1 MGTTKE
7 TDIALI
13 DQIRT
18 GNVSAYRQMV
28 DRYKDYVYTVAYRV
42 LANREDA
49 EEAAQDAFVKVYK
62 GISSF
67 KGNSKFSTWL
77 YRIVLNTAISYK
89 RKKKIPVETLE
100 DYKLI
105 GDGEI
110 SKMHEYQQLEQRKFL
125 QLALNTMLPDDV
137 SVITLF
143 YFKELSLEE
152 MSEITGIAVNTLKVK
167 LFRARKRL
175 SDTLSKML
183 KQEVTSLI

>member
-1 MGTTKE
+1 MAQVKSGKVE
-7 TDIALI
+7 
-13 DQIRT
+13 
-18 GNVSAYRQMV
+18 AYRDLV
-28 DRYKDYVYTVAYRV
+28 NRYQDYVYTIAFRV

-49 EEAAQDAFVKVYK
+49 EEASQDAFVKVYK

-67 KGNSKFSTWL
+67 QGNSKFSTWL

-89 RKKKIPVETLE
+89 RKKKIPLETLD
-100 DYKLI
+100 DYKII

-110 SKMHEYQQLEQRKFL
+110 SKMQEYQQLEQKKFI

-143 YFKELSLEE
+143 YFKQFSLEE

-175 SDTLSKML
+175 SDTLCKIL

>member
-1 MGTTKE
+1 MGTNRE
-7 TDIALI
+7 TDIELI
-13 DQIRT
+13 ELVKT
-18 GNVSAYRQMV
+18 GHTAAYRELIT
-28 DRYKDYVYTVAYRV
+28 RYKDYAYTIAFRV

-49 EEAAQDAFVKVYK
+49 EEVTQDAFVKVYK
-62 GISSF
+62 GVANF
-67 KGNSKFSTWL
+67 QANSKFSTWL

-100 DYKLI
+100 DYKVI
-105 GDGEI
+105 GSGEI
-110 SKMHEYQQLEQRKFL
+110 SNMQEYQQLEQKKFI

-175 SDTLSKML
+175 FETLGRIL
-183 KQEVTSLI
+183 KKEVTSLI